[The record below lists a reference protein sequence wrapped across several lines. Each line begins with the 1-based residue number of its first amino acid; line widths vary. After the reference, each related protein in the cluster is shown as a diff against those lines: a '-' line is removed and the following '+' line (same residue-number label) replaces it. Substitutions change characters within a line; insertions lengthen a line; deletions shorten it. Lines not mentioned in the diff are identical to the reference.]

1 MTPPKEQNNFSI
13 TDPKE
18 MEIYNLPDEEFKMVV
33 LRKPKIQENTDS
45 STKSGKQ
52 YMNKIDIS
60 TDIDIIFKKS

>member
-1 MTPPKEQNNFSI
+1 
-13 TDPKE
+13 

-45 STKSGKQ
+45 STKSRKQ

-60 TDIDIIFKKS
+60 TDVDIIFKKF